1 MLLYNISG
9 MKIKDSSK
17 LKEHYVNDINHLTFT
32 ETNFF
37 MKLLDKKYV
46 ILDVDV
52 TKLPKLK
59 DAFAK
64 APELFTVSFTAIDKG
79 KVDYTKIIES
89 GYDVEKAWEYYYGLL
104 KNIDLKPFDES
115 ERFMHFVRTNYELLK
130 EKKLFDKRKSFNVY
144 KYNELIKEYNKKISD
159 YRNLSISYDRYSSYL
174 FTNDEKGL
182 IESLD
187 KLYNAYKT

>member
-17 LKEHYVNDINHLTFT
+17 LKEHYTSNINDLTFT

-59 DAFAK
+59 DAFTK
-64 APELFTVSFTAIDKG
+64 APELFTVSFEAIDKG

-89 GYDVEKAWEYYYGLL
+89 GYDVGKAWEYYYGLL
-104 KNIDLKPFDES
+104 KDVDLKPFDES
-115 ERFMHFVRTNYELLK
+115 EEFMRFVRKNYALLK
-130 EKKLFDKRKSFNVY
+130 EKKLFDKRKSLNVY
-144 KYNELIKEYNKKISD
+144 KYNELIKEYNKKISF
-159 YRNLSISYDRYSSYL
+159 YRSVPLFYNRFSNYL
-174 FTNDEKGL
+174 FSNDEKGL

-187 KLYNAYKT
+187 KFYNMYKT